1 MDNVEQENKVEE
13 KKIPEQIIQEST
25 KKDPELTDKDINW
38 KKFKEA
44 REQER
49 KQAEETSKR
58 AAQKEAEAEA
68 LKAALDA
75 VLNKNQQH
83 QVQNNGYDEDET
95 EDQRIE
101 KKVNALLSQREAQA
115 EQKRRQEEQAS
126 LPDKL
131 KTIHKDF
138 EHVCT
143 TSNLDYLEYHH
154 PELARSLGSR
164 PDSFEK
170 WNDIYNAVKR
180 YIPNT
185 ETKRE
190 QMRAENNFN
199 KPQSLSSPGVT
210 QGGNAMPAARL
221 DESRK
226 ADNWARMQ
234 KAMKGLS

>member
-1 MDNVEQENKVEE
+1 MDIEVENKIEE
-13 KKIPEQIIQEST
+13 KKVPEQNEPVANKEEIA
-25 KKDPELTDKDINW
+25 LTDKDINW

-49 KQAEETSKR
+49 KQAEEISKR

-75 VLNKNQQH
+75 VLNKNQPHQH
-83 QVQNNGYDEDET
+83 QSNGYEEEET

-101 KKVNALLSQREAQA
+101 KKVNQLLAHREAQA
-115 EQKRRQEEQAS
+115 EQKRKQEEQAT

-131 KTIHKDF
+131 KTVHKDF

-190 QMRAENNFN
+190 QARAESNFN

-210 QGGNAMPAARL
+210 QGGNAMPGARL
-221 DESRK
+221 DEARK
-226 ADNWARMQ
+226 AENWARMQ
-234 KAMKGLS
+234 KSLKGLS